1 MTGLM
6 LLATLVLAGSKA
18 AQDTV
23 PLSLQDAE
31 ARAAAANPSLRA
43 ARLDALAAGKRTAE
57 TFGRHF
63 GELDAVGVYN
73 HYESDRSVRPI
84 ALDLLKNPALGFAQ
98 LPWDRN
104 QVHFGVTWQIPLL
117 AAGTL
122 HEGDQVARL
131 SQSASE
137 HVAAFTQE
145 QILYNVRAAY
155 RNALIA
161 EHALAAAR
169 AYQEALT
176 RDSADADLKA
186 RLGTWAPVD
195 LAKVTFAL
203 LGAEAQ
209 SADLQAQ
216 RRTAQAYLAALMGEL
231 PPPEGFA
238 LVDVPGQPAQ
248 VAETSAAMVNAA
260 LASRSDLLAVRE
272 GTSIFEHRK
281 RLSLEAFAP
290 QVLLQG
296 NYLVNDAP
304 SLSHPLDTYE
314 VNLMVKVPIF
324 TGLSRIAAVGEA
336 DANLEAARQRE
347 RAKELEV
354 AAQVVDA
361 RGRLTSAQALLQAG
375 AAQRN
380 LGAEVARV
388 EHLRLEQG
396 TGNMEDY
403 LAARGQELAGE
414 TAYWRGLY
422 TYQSALDYMDFVS
435 ARGDSHE

>member
-1 MTGLM
+1 MTGI
-6 LLATLVLAGSKA
+6 LLLVAMVLGGSGS
-18 AQDTV
+18 AQDTI
-23 PLSLQDAE
+23 PLSLTNAE
-31 ARAAAANPSLRA
+31 SRALAANSSLRA
-43 ARLDALAAGKRTAE
+43 SRLDALAATKRTAE

-63 GELDAVGVYN
+63 GALDAVGVYN
-73 HYESDRSVRPI
+73 HYESDRSVRPM
-84 ALDLLKNPALGFAQ
+84 ALDLITNPALGFAQ

-104 QVHFGVTWQIPLL
+104 QVHYGITWQIPLL

-131 SQSASE
+131 SQSAAE
-137 HVAAFTQE
+137 HVAAFTRE

-155 RNALIA
+155 RNGLIA
-161 EHALAAAR
+161 NHALAAAR
-169 AYQEALT
+169 AYQDALK

-186 RLGTWAPVD
+186 HLGTWAPVD

-209 SADLQAQ
+209 SADLEAQ
-216 RRTAQAYLAALMGEL
+216 CRTAQAYLAALMGEL
-231 PPPEGFA
+231 PRPEGYA
-238 LVDVPGQPAQ
+238 LVDVPGKA
-248 VAETSAAMVNAA
+248 VTSPGTVTAA
-260 LASRSDLLAVRE
+260 LASRSDLRATRE
-272 GTSIFEHRK
+272 GTRIFEHRK
-281 RLSLEAFAP
+281 HLSLEAFAP

-296 NYLVNDAP
+296 TYLRNDAP
-304 SLSHPLDTYE
+304 SLTHPLDTYE
-314 VNLMVKVPIF
+314 VNLLVKVPILS
-324 TGLSRIAAVGEA
+324 GLSRVFAVQEA

-354 AAQVVDA
+354 AAQVVEA
-361 RGRLTSAQALLQAG
+361 NGRLMSARALLQAG
-375 AAQRN
+375 EAQRS
-380 LGAEVARV
+380 LGREVARV